1 MVQNI
6 WYASCINPFMDKR
19 KHPTHGTD
27 VLIENKTFNYDQNKD
42 VPCVYKKV
50 QGSIIVF
57 MILYIN
63 DILLIDND
71 IRLLSSVKI

>member
-1 MVQNI
+1 MVKNI

-42 VPCVYKKV
+42 VPCV
-50 QGSIIVF
+50 
-57 MILYIN
+57 
-63 DILLIDND
+63 
-71 IRLLSSVKI
+71 